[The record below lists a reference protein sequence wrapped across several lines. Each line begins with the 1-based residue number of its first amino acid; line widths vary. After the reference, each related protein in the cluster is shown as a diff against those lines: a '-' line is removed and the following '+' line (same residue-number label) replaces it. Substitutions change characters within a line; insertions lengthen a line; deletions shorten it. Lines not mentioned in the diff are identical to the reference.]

1 MMEMSASA
9 PLRGNRAYISLGSNL
24 GDSLQTLR
32 RAAAA
37 LEGLGA
43 VVAASPVYETDPVG
57 LREQPAFLNAVVELD
72 TTLEPLPLLDALL
85 AIEEEGGRERG
96 IRFGPRTLDLDL
108 IWYDGRQLESDRLR
122 TLSCHQDQGAANED
136 GSEAGQHG
144 ASPMPVGDIQGDLV
158 EVQRHRDEH
167 EAGQG
172 RGTAAHHQ
180 EIVVPASGVER
191 HRGLQCTGASA

>member
-32 RAAAA
+32 QAAVA
-37 LEGLGA
+37 LGGLGA

-57 LREQPAFLNAVVELD
+57 LTEQPAFLNAVVELD

-85 AIEEEGGRERG
+85 AIEAESGRERS

-108 IWYDGRQLESDRLR
+108 IWYDGRRLESDRL
-122 TLSCHQDQGAANED
+122 TLPHPRAHEREFVLRPLADLAPGIDLRGETVAARLERLEPQGVRAT
-136 GSEAGQHG
+136 
-144 ASPMPVGDIQGDLV
+144 
-158 EVQRHRDEH
+158 
-167 EAGQG
+167 
-172 RGTAAHHQ
+172 GT
-180 EIVVPASGVER
+180 P
-191 HRGLQCTGASA
+191 LM